1 MIWTTGRFKVAAE
14 TLYTASST
22 LQSQQPPGHQHGVPA
37 VVTEAEEEDVVAV
50 SCVTRSAA
58 QCGDGDGCQEP
69 EDEDLPGGCGG
80 GSPDHPYPYHLLLCG
95 ESP

>member
-1 MIWTTGRFKVAAE
+1 MIWTTGSRYEVAI
-14 TLYTASST
+14 LHTAAST

-50 SCVTRSAA
+50 SCVTRSTA
-58 QCGDGDGCQEP
+58 QCGDGDACQEP

-80 GSPDHPYPYHLLLCG
+80 GRPHHPHPHHLLLCRG
-95 ESP
+95 SP